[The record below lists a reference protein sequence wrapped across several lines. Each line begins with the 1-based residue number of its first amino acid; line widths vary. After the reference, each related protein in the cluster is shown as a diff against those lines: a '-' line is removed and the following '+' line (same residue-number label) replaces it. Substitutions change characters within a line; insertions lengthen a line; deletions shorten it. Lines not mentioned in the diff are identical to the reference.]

1 MPRPSQIA
9 PRLSTDKV
17 DTPSDSRYPRAMTL
31 DDVCDALVSACAK
44 AGGREAWGRQHG
56 FTRAIVSSVLLRK
69 RAPSVRLLAALGL
82 ERVVT
87 TTVSY
92 RKATTPRRKA

>member
-1 MPRPSQIA
+1 
-9 PRLSTDKV
+9 
-17 DTPSDSRYPRAMTL
+17 MTL
-31 DDVCDALVSACAK
+31 DDVCAALVSACAE
-44 AGGREAWGRQHG
+44 AGGRETWGRKHG
-56 FTRAIVSSVLLRK
+56 FSRAFLSLVLLRK
-69 RAPSVRLLAALGL
+69 RAPSVRMLAVLGL

>member
-1 MPRPSQIA
+1 
-9 PRLSTDKV
+9 
-17 DTPSDSRYPRAMTL
+17 MTL
-31 DDVCDALVSACAK
+31 DDVCDALVSACAE

-56 FTRAIVSSVLLRK
+56 FTRSFLSSVLLRK

-92 RKATTPRRKA
+92 RQALKAMVPYPEFCHQPELCRIAGRCTAEIVCND

>member
-1 MPRPSQIA
+1 
-9 PRLSTDKV
+9 
-17 DTPSDSRYPRAMTL
+17 MTL
-31 DDVCDALVSACAK
+31 DDVCRLLVVACYD
-44 AGGREAWGRQHG
+44 AGGREAWGKQHG
-56 FTRAIVSSVLLRK
+56 FSRAFLSSVLLRK
-69 RAPSVRLLAALGL
+69 RAPSVRLLAALGM